1 MSVKIVRGRGVSAV
15 PADLIKG
22 GAVHLARGVKG
33 FDGIGFRLVY
43 DNSERSCRGGDSRDT
58 PLLAQDPGVYWY
70 RPSLRGV
77 GLGFRLVR
85 EGT

>member
-1 MSVKIVRGRGVSAV
+1 MKSNQARGSAFDEFFV
-15 PADLIKG
+15 QEPLTRDMPNDLLADLT
-22 GAVHLARGVKG
+22 
-33 FDGIGFRLVY
+33 GFRLVY